1 MATAAPAAT
10 GNATAN
16 RAELLAIADSVAREK
31 LIDRAIVIEAM
42 EDAIQRAARARYGAE
57 NDIRAKLDP
66 VTGDLR
72 LWRVLEV
79 IEELP
84 EDYYKQVDLKGAQKL
99 QPGAEV
105 GDFIVDP
112 LPPIEFGRIAAQA
125 AKQVIFQKV
134 RDAERERQHEEFKD
148 RVGEIITGVV
158 KRVEFGHV
166 VVDLGRAE
174 GVIRRDAQIPREM
187 QRVGDRVRSLI
198 LKVARETRGPQI
210 FLSRAHPDFMKKLF
224 AQEVPEIYDGII
236 EIKAAARD
244 PGSRAKI
251 GVISYDSSIDPVGA
265 CVGMKGSRVQAVVQE
280 LQGEKIDIIPWS
292 EDTATFVVNALQ
304 PATVARVVIDEEESR
319 IEVVV
324 PDDQLSLAIGRR
336 GQNVRLASQLTNS
349 QIDILTE
356 ADASEKRQREFV
368 ERSTLF
374 QQDLDVDET
383 LAQLLVA
390 EGFTSLEEVAYVE
403 IDEIASIEG
412 LDDDI
417 AAELQNRA
425 TEALERRE
433 GVSREQ
439 RRALGVEDALA
450 ELPHLNEAMLVT
462 LGKARILTL
471 DDLAD
476 LATDELIQKKRPEP
490 RRRAENA
497 PQRTEDKGGV
507 LAEYS
512 LSEEQGNEII
522 MAARA
527 HWFEDDDASASG
539 SEDEAPEAQA
549 PVSEAEAPQT
559 EEAADAESS
568 Q

>member
-1 MATAAPAAT
+1 MATAVS
-10 GNATAN
+10 AN
-16 RAELLAIADSVAREK
+16 KAELIAIADSVAKEK

-42 EDAIQRAARARYGAE
+42 EDAIQRSAKTRYGAE

-66 VTGDLR
+66 QTGDLR
-72 LWRVLEV
+72 LWRVVEV
-79 IEELP
+79 VEEV
-84 EDYYKQVDLKGAQKL
+84 DNYFTQVNLADAQKL
-99 QPGAEV
+99 QPGASV

-134 RDAERERQHEEFKD
+134 RDAERERQYEEFKD
-148 RVGEIITGVV
+148 RAGEIITGVV

-174 GVIRRDAQIPREM
+174 GVIRRDQQIPREAV
-187 QRVGDRVRSLI
+187 RVGDRIRSLI
-198 LKVARETRGPQI
+198 LRVVRENRGPQI
-210 FLSRAHPDFMKKLF
+210 LLSRAHPDFMRKLF

-251 GVISYDSSIDPVGA
+251 GVLSHDNSIDPVGA

-280 LQGEKIDIIPWS
+280 MQGEKIDIIPWS
-292 EDTATFVVNALQ
+292 PDTATFVVNALQ
-304 PATVARVVIDEEESR
+304 PATVSRVVIDEEEGR

-324 PDDQLSLAIGRR
+324 PDDMLSLAIGRR
-336 GQNVRLASQLTNS
+336 GQNVRLASQLTES

-368 ERSTLF
+368 ERSELF
-374 QQDLDVDET
+374 QTELDVDET

-390 EGFTSLEEVAYVE
+390 EGFTELEEVAYVDL
-403 IDEIASIEG
+403 DEIASIEG
-412 LDDDI
+412 FDDDL
-417 AAELQNRA
+417 AGELQNRA
-425 TEALERRE
+425 AEALERRE
-433 GVSREQ
+433 EAARAQ
-439 RRALGVEDALA
+439 RRELGVEDALA
-450 ELPHLNEAMLVT
+450 EVPHLTEQMLVT
-462 LGKARILTL
+462 LGKAGVRTL

-476 LATDELIQKKRPEP
+476 LATDELVQKKKQEP

-497 PQRTEDKGGV
+497 PKRAEDKGGI
-507 LAEYS
+507 LAAYN
-512 LSEEQGNEII
+512 LSQEQGNEII

-527 HWFEDDDASASG
+527 HWFEDEG
-539 SEDEAPEAQA
+539 VPENVGAGTGE
-549 PVSEAEAPQT
+549 V
-559 EEAADAESS
+559 ADADAGA
-568 Q
+568 

>member
-1 MATAAPAAT
+1 MATAAPAAP
-10 GNATAN
+10 TAN
-16 RAELLAIADSVAREK
+16 KAELLAIADAVAREK
-31 LIDRAIVIEAM
+31 LIDKAIVIEAM

-57 NDIRAKLDP
+57 NDIRAKLDQNP
-66 VTGDLR
+66 GELR

-79 IEELP
+79 VEEP
-84 EDYYKQVDLKGAQKL
+84 EDHFKQVDVKGAQKL
-99 QPGAEV
+99 DKSAKL

-134 RDAERERQHEEFKD
+134 RDAERERQYEEFKD
-148 RVGEIITGVV
+148 RAGELITGVV

-174 GVIRRDAQIPREM
+174 GVIRRDQQIPREM
-187 QRVGDRVRSLI
+187 VRVGDRIRSLI
-198 LKVARETRGPQI
+198 MRVSREARGPQI

-251 GVISYDSSIDPVGA
+251 GVISHDSSIDPVGA

-292 EDTATFVVNALQ
+292 EDLATFVVNGLQ
-304 PATVARVVIDEEESR
+304 PATVSRVVIDEEESR

-336 GQNVRLASQLTNS
+336 GQNVRLASQLTSS

-356 ADASEKRQREFV
+356 ADASEKRQREFI
-368 ERSTLF
+368 ERSEMF
-374 QQDLDVDET
+374 QTELDVDET

-390 EGFTSLEEVAYVE
+390 EGFTTLDEVAYVTREE
-403 IDEIASIEG
+403 ISSIEG
-412 LDDDI
+412 LDEDI
-417 AAELQNRA
+417 AEELQSRA
-425 TEALERRE
+425 SEALERRE
-433 GVSREQ
+433 AASREE
-439 RRALGVEDALA
+439 RRKLGVEDSVA
-450 ELPHLNEAMLVT
+450 EMPHLTEQMLVT
-462 LGKARILTL
+462 LGKAGIKTL

-476 LATDELIQKKRPEP
+476 LATDELVQKRRVEP
-490 RRRAENA
+490 RRRSDA
-497 PQRTEDKGGV
+497 PVRAEDKGGI
-507 LAEYS
+507 LAEYG
-512 LSEEQGNEII
+512 LTEEQGNEII

-527 HWFEDDDASASG
+527 HWFEDEDKPEKGGEDA
-539 SEDEAPEAQA
+539 
-549 PVSEAEAPQT
+549 VAEPTQ
-559 EEAADAESS
+559 
-568 Q
+568 

>member
-1 MATAAPAAT
+1 MATTADTAVFGAAS
-10 GNATAN
+10 AN
-16 RAELLAIADSVAREK
+16 KAELIAIADAVAREK
-31 LIDRAIVIEAM
+31 LIDKAIVIEAM
-42 EDAIQRAARARYGAE
+42 EDAIQRAARSRYGAE

-66 VTGDLR
+66 VSGDLR
-72 LWRVLEV
+72 LWRVVEV
-79 IEELP
+79 TEEV
-84 EDYYKQVDLKGAQKL
+84 DDHFKQIGLKDAEKL
-99 QPGAEV
+99 QAGAAI

-134 RDAERERQHEEFKD
+134 RDAERERQFEEFKD
-148 RVGEIITGVV
+148 RGNEIITGVV

-174 GVIRRDAQIPREM
+174 GVIRRDQQIPREVV
-187 QRVGDRVRSLI
+187 RVGDRVRSLI
-198 LKVARETRGPQI
+198 LNVRRENRGPQI

-251 GVISYDSSIDPVGA
+251 GVISHDSSIDPVGA

-280 LQGEKIDIIPWS
+280 MQGEKIDIIPWS
-292 EDTATFVVNALQ
+292 EDLATFVVNALQ

-336 GQNVRLASQLTNS
+336 GQNVRLASQLTGS
-349 QIDILTE
+349 AIDIMTE
-356 ADASEKRQREFV
+356 ADSSEKRQREFV
-368 ERSTLF
+368 ERSELF
-374 QQDLDVDET
+374 QNELDVDET

-390 EGFTSLEEVAYVE
+390 EGFGALEEVAYVE
-403 IDEIASIEG
+403 ADEIAAIEG
-412 LDDDI
+412 FDDDL

-425 TEALERRE
+425 KEALDRRE
-433 GVSREQ
+433 EAAREE

-450 ELPHLNEAMLVT
+450 DMPYLTEAMLVT
-462 LGKARILTL
+462 LGKAGIKTL
-471 DDLAD
+471 DDLGD
-476 LATDELIQKKRPEP
+476 LATDELVQKKRPEQ
-490 RRRAENA
+490 RRQRESNRA
-497 PQRTEDKGGV
+497 EDKGGL
-507 LAEYS
+507 LADYG
-512 LSEEQGNEII
+512 LSDEQGNEII

-527 HWFEDDDASASG
+527 HWFED
-539 SEDEAPEAQA
+539 EAPSGEDA
-549 PVSEAEAPQT
+549 VAET
-559 EEAADAESS
+559 S